1 MPKNFFLRNNMIS
14 EFLTLINK
22 KDVGKSFIGK
32 DQIISYDLHS
42 KIDPVLENTQADTRY
57 VVFFA

>member
-1 MPKNFFLRNNMIS
+1 MIS